1 MHGLINNIP
10 APVGC
15 IEAVAEEVADAAD
28 GLTTVVTIGNGTAW
42 GQKRVKFCLIMQLLY
57 TMVLSI
63 TYHGFINNI
72 PELVGCIEA
81 VAEEVAVAADG
92 LGTVDIVGNGTA

>member
-28 GLTTVVTIGNGTAW
+28 GLTTVVTIGNGTA
-42 GQKRVKFCLIMQLLY
+42 
-57 TMVLSI
+57 
-63 TYHGFINNI
+63 
-72 PELVGCIEA
+72 
-81 VAEEVAVAADG
+81 
-92 LGTVDIVGNGTA
+92 

>member
-1 MHGLINNIP
+1 
-10 APVGC
+10 
-15 IEAVAEEVADAAD
+15 
-28 GLTTVVTIGNGTAW
+28 
-42 GQKRVKFCLIMQLLY
+42 MQY